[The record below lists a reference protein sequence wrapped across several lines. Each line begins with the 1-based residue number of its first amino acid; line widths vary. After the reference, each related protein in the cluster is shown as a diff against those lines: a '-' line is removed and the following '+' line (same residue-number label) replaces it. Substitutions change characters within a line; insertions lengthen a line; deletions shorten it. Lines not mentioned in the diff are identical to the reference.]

1 MSTSSSGDFAGGHT
15 GPTAASATQPSA
27 DLEEQL
33 AEQLPVEL
41 QPTFTDLDEQKERI
55 SMSIEDIY
63 KVQSDLTGVTLDMA
77 GLSMTTNS
85 TSNSGGVAGGGG
97 ASTYAGELHRPE
109 APVAG
114 SAEQPLSAAL
124 LDRQSQNMAL
134 LRRLDDELAKLPA
147 HQTVVY
153 REAKAHHPHLVT
165 DEVKMQ
171 FLDCEEGDVALAA
184 VRLVRHWG
192 ARLDVFGSDRCFLP
206 MTAEGAMRGQ
216 IEPMIRQ
223 GIDTVLPVTDATG
236 RAIIL
241 VDGSK
246 RNFDVYSFA
255 QEIQGMFYLVQC
267 LAENDEIR
275 KRGLVFLMDG
285 RNMQRSHYSRK
296 ISIMSQVI
304 FHCMPIRCRAFHV
317 FPNWLV
323 HYVLTPVIKRIIPKG
338 LRMRLK
344 FHYGTTDAILTE
356 LDGFNLPKS
365 RLPVQLGGDVV
376 TDMNQWIAERIALE
390 TVKSANVAP
399 SSDGI
404 SVPAAKKARGMSE
417 ASYAKIGSKKPSSM
431 PVKTTAAVK
440 KRRGRRFGRKS
451 DPRMAR
457 AIEIKAANEDMSLQ
471 DALIAGGYAFHYN
484 SEILDKVDEDGISL
498 TQVSELV
505 VDVSS
510 KIISLYHFFFSHFMC
525 FSHVDGPIINLQRK
539 NNLCRRMR
547 QRRTASSSGQKLA
560 AVSSGTA
567 LSLPSSFE
575 ALGADVVHSTQNSR
589 RVVSACSPSD

>member
-1 MSTSSSGDFAGGHT
+1 MSTAASASFADDFAGHT
-15 GPTAASATQPSA
+15 GPTATQSS
-27 DLEEQL
+27 DMDEQL

-41 QPTFTDLDEQKERI
+41 QPTFTEQDEQKERI

-63 KVQSDLTGVTLDMA
+63 KVQSDLTGVTLGMA
-77 GLSMTTNS
+77 GLSMTMGNS
-85 TSNSGGVAGGGG
+85 RSSSADP
-97 ASTYAGELHRPE
+97 ST
-109 APVAG
+109 
-114 SAEQPLSAAL
+114 AL
-124 LDRQSQNMAL
+124 LDPENQNMAL

-153 REAKAHHPHLVT
+153 REARTHNPHLVT

-171 FLDCEEGDVALAA
+171 FLDCEEGDVTLAA
-184 VRLVRHWG
+184 ARLARHWET
-192 ARLDVFGSDRCFLP
+192 RLDVFGSDRCFLP

-223 GIDTVLPVTDATG
+223 GIDAVLPVTDVTG

-246 RNFDVYSFA
+246 RNFDVYSFS
-255 QEIQGMFYLVQC
+255 QELQAMFYLVQS
-267 LAENDEIR
+267 LADNDEMR

-285 RNMQRSHYSRK
+285 RKMQRSHYSQK

-323 HYVLTPVIKRIIPKG
+323 HYVLAPVIKRMIPKG

-344 FHYGTTDAILTE
+344 FHHGTDDAILRE
-356 LDGFNLPKS
+356 LESFNLPKS

-376 TDMNQWIAERIALE
+376 TDMNQWAAERIALE
-390 TVKSANVAP
+390 TVKSANIAP

-404 SVPAAKKARGMSE
+404 TVPPAKKARGMSE
-417 ASYAKIGSKKPSSM
+417 ASYARIGSKNTPPM
-431 PVKTTAAVK
+431 PVKIKSTSRSTATVK
-440 KRRGRRFGRKS
+440 KRRGRRFGRNS

-471 DALIAGGYAFHYN
+471 DALLAGGYVFHYN
-484 SEILDKVDEDGISL
+484 SEMLDKVDEDGISL
-498 TQVSELV
+498 TQVSEL
-505 VDVSS
+505 
-510 KIISLYHFFFSHFMC
+510 
-525 FSHVDGPIINLQRK
+525 G
-539 NNLCRRMR
+539 
-547 QRRTASSSGQKLA
+547 
-560 AVSSGTA
+560 
-567 LSLPSSFE
+567 
-575 ALGADVVHSTQNSR
+575 
-589 RVVSACSPSD
+589 VVSI

>member
-1 MSTSSSGDFAGGHT
+1 M
-15 GPTAASATQPSA
+15 
-27 DLEEQL
+27 

-41 QPTFTDLDEQKERI
+41 QPTFTEQDEQKERI

-77 GLSMTTNS
+77 GLSMSTNS

-97 ASTYAGELHRPE
+97 VNAGERHRPE
-109 APVAG
+109 APVG
-114 SAEQPLSAAL
+114 SADQPLSAAL
-124 LDRQSQNMAL
+124 LDRQNQNMAL

-184 VRLVRHWG
+184 ARLARHWE

-255 QEIQGMFYLVQC
+255 QEIQAMFYLVQC
-267 LAENDEIR
+267 LSENDEIR

-304 FHCMPIRCRAFHV
+304 FQCMPIRCRAFHV

-323 HYVLTPVIKRIIPKG
+323 HYVLAPVIKRMIPKG

-344 FHYGTTDAILTE
+344 FHYLGTA
-356 LDGFNLPKS
+356 P
-365 RLPVQLGGDVV
+365 P
-376 TDMNQWIAERIALE
+376 MPYLE
-390 TVKSANVAP
+390 SW
-399 SSDGI
+399 
-404 SVPAAKKARGMSE
+404 R
-417 ASYAKIGSKKPSSM
+417 
-431 PVKTTAAVK
+431 
-440 KRRGRRFGRKS
+440 
-451 DPRMAR
+451 
-457 AIEIKAANEDMSLQ
+457 
-471 DALIAGGYAFHYN
+471 ALIYQKADSLSN
-484 SEILDKVDEDGISL
+484 SV
-498 TQVSELV
+498 
-505 VDVSS
+505 
-510 KIISLYHFFFSHFMC
+510 
-525 FSHVDGPIINLQRK
+525 
-539 NNLCRRMR
+539 
-547 QRRTASSSGQKLA
+547 
-560 AVSSGTA
+560 GT
-567 LSLPSSFE
+567 S
-575 ALGADVVHSTQNSR
+575 
-589 RVVSACSPSD
+589 